1 VILAL
6 HFLSLLAKHLR
17 LFHAYTYTDNQYSSF
32 AEWKGVRMGYVKS
45 LSKLL
50 ILMVAMIGSTFSHA
64 KECSVLTATGNSE
77 YPPYLWRAGDGTKD
91 LLGANR
97 LIMDELSKR
106 IGVEI
111 QLQDVGSWARAQDM
125 LRSGRIDLMAGAFY
139 TIPRNQYMDYVYPAF
154 LDTNS
159 VVWRHKDSELK
170 FTKRSDLIGRSGVT
184 VINNSFGQEFDEYA
198 KSNLNLQ
205 YVASLKQ
212 AFMMIKRSRA
222 EYALYE
228 HNPGLAYAD
237 LLGFSSELEALE
249 PAISSEGLYLTV
261 SHKSACNTG
270 ALRGRLTKAVRD
282 MEADGF
288 MDQALKSS
296 LKDWHDFSTK

>member
-1 VILAL
+1 MLIPILTTNTV
-6 HFLSLLAKHLR
+6 HLL
-17 LFHAYTYTDNQYSSF
+17 NG
-32 AEWKGVRMGYVKS
+32 KGVHMGYVKS
-45 LSKLL
+45 LSKMLFL
-50 ILMVAMIGSTFSHA
+50 VVAMSGSTFMHA
-64 KECSVLTATGNSE
+64 EECDVLTATGNAE
-77 YPPYLWRAGDGTKD
+77 YPPYLWRAGDGSKD

-125 LRSGRIDLMAGAFY
+125 LRAGRIDLMAGAFY
-139 TIPRNQYMDYVYPAF
+139 TIPRNQYMDYVFPAF

-159 VVWRHKDSELK
+159 VVWRYKGSD
-170 FTKRSDLIGRSGVT
+170 FRYAKRSDLVGRSGVT

-212 AFMMIKRSRA
+212 AFMMVKRSRA

-228 HNPGLAYAD
+228 QHPGLAYAD
-237 LLGFSSELEALE
+237 LLGFAEDLEALE

-270 ALRGRLTKAVRD
+270 ALRGRLAKAVRD

-288 MDQALKSS
+288 MDKALKTS
-296 LKDWHDFSTK
+296 LTDWHNFSSK